1 MKKRTTLTHPDL
13 PPLPP
18 RRHVRG
24 QHGTQIYLPPL
35 DPEQAWTVVIVLER
49 IINTIWRTYGDA
61 MADYQGRVWPDLPA
75 PAGAE
80 LHRRTPLNTS
90 DDQDF

>member
-1 MKKRTTLTHPDL
+1 VKKRKHLTHPHL

-24 QHGTQIYLPPL
+24 QRATQIYLPPL
-35 DPEQAWTVVIVLER
+35 DPEQAWSVVIVLER
-49 IINTIWRTYGDA
+49 IINTIWRTHGDA
-61 MADYQGRVWPDLPA
+61 MADYQGRMWPDLP
-75 PAGAE
+75 PPRNAE
-80 LHRRTPLNTS
+80 VYRHTKPNHS